1 VETDNPDGRPPG
13 SLPSEFELHPALA
26 PVRFLIGRWEGAGV
40 VGYPTIE
47 SANFGQE
54 ISFSH
59 NGKPFL
65 IYTSRTWLL
74 EDDGTIGRPLAM
86 ESGFWRPQ
94 PDGGLEVL
102 LAHPTGI
109 TEIYLGEIT
118 GTKIEMATDA
128 VVRTATAKEVTA
140 GKRLYGLIGADL
152 GWAYDMAAVGQPLQS
167 AKSLTSPL
175 VRWPVLVG
183 YAALALGTAL
193 ATGAPASTFHGFGT
207 GAS

>member
-1 VETDNPDGRPPG
+1 MPTDKPGGPVAG
-13 SLPSEFELHPALA
+13 SLPDEYELHPALA

-74 EDDGTIGRPLAM
+74 AEDGTIGRPLAM

-94 PDGGLEVL
+94 SDGGLEVL

-109 TEIYLGEIT
+109 TEIYLGQIT
-118 GTKIEMATDA
+118 GTKIEMVTDA

-167 AKSLTSPL
+167 HVSAQLK
-175 VRWPVLVG
+175 RVG
-183 YAALALGTAL
+183 
-193 ATGAPASTFHGFGT
+193 
-207 GAS
+207 

>member
-1 VETDNPDGRPPG
+1 VETDKPQAGAAG
-13 SLPSEFELHPALA
+13 SLPDGFDLHPDLA
-26 PVRFLIGRWEGAGV
+26 PVRFLLGRWEGAGV

-74 EDDGTIGRPLAM
+74 AEDGTIVRPLAM

-94 PDGGLEVL
+94 PEGGLEVV

-109 TEIYLGEIT
+109 TEIYLGQIT

-140 GKRLYGLIGADL
+140 GRRLYGMIGADL

-167 AKSLTSPL
+167 HVSAQLK
-175 VRWPVLVG
+175 RVG
-183 YAALALGTAL
+183 
-193 ATGAPASTFHGFGT
+193 
-207 GAS
+207 